1 MACDVKISGY
11 SVWADRDKIRSA
23 NPLIHNITNSVVQDF
38 TANALLALGAS
49 PIMSD
54 CAEEIEELVAVSSA
68 VNINIGTPNA
78 QSAEAMRKAISAAHK
93 RGKPV
98 ALDPV
103 AVGATK
109 MRRTLVEEILGSG
122 APAVIRGNLAEI
134 SVFAGMEWA
143 GKGVD
148 AGTEPTEPGDIV
160 RQAARK
166 IGCVAVGTGKID
178 YASDGSLLFSL
189 ANGHPL
195 MTRVTGM
202 GCVATSIVAA
212 FLAVQPV
219 PLIAAIHAMA
229 FVDIAGEWAAE
240 RAEADGPGTF
250 RVKFLDSFDRL
261 TAKDLDAAI
270 RTRMETNCAPGE
282 ADRPSRIT
290 GPDTPGG

>member
-1 MACDVKISGY
+1 MACDIQVSGY
-11 SVWADRDKIRSA
+11 TVWADLEKIRSA
-23 NPLIHNITNSVVQDF
+23 NPLVHNITNSVVQDF

-68 VNINIGTPNA
+68 VNINTGTPNS
-78 QSAEAMRKAISAAHK
+78 QSAEAMRKAISTAEK
-93 RGKPV
+93 LGKPV

-109 MRRTLVEEILGSG
+109 MRRTLVEELLGSG
-122 APAVIRGNLAEI
+122 APSVIRGNLAEI
-134 SVFAGMEWA
+134 SVIAGMEWA

-148 AGTEPTEPGDIV
+148 SGAVPKEPGDIV
-160 RQAARK
+160 RKAARK
-166 IGCVAVGTGKID
+166 TGSVAVGTGKTD
-178 YASDGSLLFSL
+178 YASDGRHLFSL

-240 RAEADGPGTF
+240 RALIEGPGTF

-270 RTRMETNCAPGE
+270 RVRVETFC
-282 ADRPSRIT
+282 
-290 GPDTPGG
+290 

>member
-1 MACDVKISGY
+1 MACDIKISGY
-11 SVWADRDKIRSA
+11 TVWADRDKIRSA

-54 CAEEIEELVAVSSA
+54 CAEEIEELVAVSA
-68 VNINIGTPNA
+68 A
-78 QSAEAMRKAISAAHK
+78 QKL
-93 RGKPV
+93 GKPV

-109 MRRTLVEEILGSG
+109 MRRTLAEEILDSG

-134 SVFAGMEWA
+134 SVFAGMQWA

-148 AGTEPTEPGDIV
+148 SGTEPTEPGDIV
-160 RQAARK
+160 RQAAHK

-178 YASDGSLLFSL
+178 YASDGRLLFSL

-219 PLIAAIHAMA
+219 PLIAAVHAMA

-240 RAEADGPGTF
+240 RAQAEGPGTF

-270 RTRMETNCAPGE
+270 RTRMETNCTPAE
-282 ADRPSRIT
+282 TDCPSGIT
-290 GPDTPGG
+290 GPDARH

>member
-1 MACDVKISGY
+1 MASDIQISGY
-11 SVWADRDKIRSA
+11 TVWADLEKIRSA
-23 NPLIHNITNSVVQDF
+23 NPLVHNITNSVVQDF

-68 VNINIGTPNA
+68 VNINTGTPNV
-78 QSAEAMRKAISAAHK
+78 QSAEAMRKAISTA
-93 RGKPV
+93 RRLGKPV

-109 MRRTLVEEILGSG
+109 MRQSLVEELLGSG
-122 APAVIRGNLAEI
+122 APSVIRGNLAEI
-134 SVFAGMEWA
+134 SVVAGMEWA

-148 AGTEPTEPGDIV
+148 SGAVSKEPGDIV
-160 RQAARK
+160 RKAARK
-166 IGCVAVGTGKID
+166 TGGVAVGTGKVD
-178 YASDGSLLFSL
+178 YASDGRLLFSL

-229 FVDIAGEWAAE
+229 FVDIAGEWTAE
-240 RAEADGPGTF
+240 RAVVEGPGTF

-270 RTRMETNCAPGE
+270 RVRVETFC
-282 ADRPSRIT
+282 
-290 GPDTPGG
+290 